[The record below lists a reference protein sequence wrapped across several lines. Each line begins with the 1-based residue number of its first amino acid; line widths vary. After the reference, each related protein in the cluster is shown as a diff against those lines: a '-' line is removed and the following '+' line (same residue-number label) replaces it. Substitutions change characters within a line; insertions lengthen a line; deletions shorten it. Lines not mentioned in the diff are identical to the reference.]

1 MSGFGIFQDGVCMKE
16 LDDVEKIEREIQIL
30 TSLVEPT
37 NKEEY
42 VYWES
47 EEEADVIRSY
57 N

>member
-30 TSLVEPT
+30 TSLVEHD

>member
-1 MSGFGIFQDGVCMKE
+1 MSGFGIFLDGVCMKE

-30 TSLVEPT
+30 TSLVEHD

>member
-1 MSGFGIFQDGVCMKE
+1 MKE

-30 TSLVEPT
+30 TSLVEHD

>member
-1 MSGFGIFQDGVCMKE
+1 MKE